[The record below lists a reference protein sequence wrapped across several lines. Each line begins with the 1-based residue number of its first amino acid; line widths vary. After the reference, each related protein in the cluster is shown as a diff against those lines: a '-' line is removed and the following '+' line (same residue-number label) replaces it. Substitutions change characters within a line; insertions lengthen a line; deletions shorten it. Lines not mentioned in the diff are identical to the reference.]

1 MKHTFIKQLHFIK
14 KDGKPKTSSVR
25 VYEHNRLNNENNKEK
40 RQILPTTALFEREID
55 DNFLYVTEQFETHHV
70 NNGDNVAERNAH
82 DVFASSNQAFPYT
95 TVRIL
100 FDTDSKQERTIY
112 ATRESFDNVK
122 HTFEQLTP
130 NDVMNL
136 CQIMLDLDLAYE
148 LEQIKDDATYVVSLE
163 VQRLNPTQIKPLHK
177 QRQHVVS
184 LM

>member
-1 MKHTFIKQLHFIK
+1 MKHTLIKQFHFIK
-14 KDGKPKTSSVR
+14 KDGKPKPSCVR
-25 VYEHNRLNNENNKEK
+25 IYEHNRVNNENNKEK
-40 RQILPTTALFEREID
+40 RQILPATALFDWEID
-55 DNFLYVTEQFETHHV
+55 DKFLYVTEQFETHHV
-70 NNGDNVAERNAH
+70 NNGGNVVERNAH
-82 DVFASSNQAFPYT
+82 DVFASSNHAFPYT

-112 ATRESFDNVK
+112 ATPESFDNIK

-136 CQIMLDLDLAYE
+136 CQSMLDLDLAYE
-148 LEQIKDDATYVVSLE
+148 LEQIRDDATYVVSLE

-177 QRQHVVS
+177 QHQHVVS